1 EVGWTSRHPSEVVS
15 FTCEEPTFFGLSPM
29 GSRAMAG
36 ALTPQQVLA
45 AQGSEG
51 NSLEEALAFIGGD
64 AQRLGEVCR
73 RPGEIF
79 GYLELHIEQGPVLE
93 REGVPVGVVTAIA
106 APCRGRATL
115 VGRADHSGATMMN
128 ERYDALC
135 GAAEVVLA
143 VERICGAPDI
153 SDTVGTIGYL
163 SVSPNMVNV
172 IPGRVEMQV
181 DVRSTHQGDLDRVRR
196 QVEQALYSVA
206 EARGL
211 EASLEWLTCEEP
223 VSIPDHMQQ
232 LIQGSCDEMGI
243 PWMSLPSRASHDAAR
258 IAPITPIGMIF
269 VPSAGGK
276 SHTPEE
282 WTDFE
287 AVARGVAVL
296 GRALMKLDEGGAQ

>member
-1 EVGWTSRHPSEVVS
+1 
-15 FTCEEPTFFGLSPM
+15 M
-29 GSRAMAG
+29 
-36 ALTPQQVLA
+36 
-45 AQGSEG
+45 
-51 NSLEEALAFIGGD
+51 
-64 AQRLGEVCR
+64 
-73 RPGEIF
+73 
-79 GYLELHIEQGPVLE
+79 
-93 REGVPVGVVTAIA
+93 
-106 APCRGRATL
+106 
-115 VGRADHSGATMMN
+115 
-128 ERYDALC
+128 
-135 GAAEVVLA
+135 
-143 VERICGAPDI
+143 ERICGAPDI

-232 LIQGSCDEMGI
+232 LIQGSCDEMSI